1 MSSPYYCSPPIHGAS
16 LSGKVYLVTSTQA
29 KAPGRGVYPSWEPAQ
44 RVSEG
49 VTRGGAVKYD
59 SYNLSLP
66 AWHDCCDAG
75 EHDHP
80 ANPQSRQ
87 SAPIPAPMAT
97 PVAPVLPAT
106 PVTPRRSCPEA
117 SATPKSRAPA
127 PAAAP
132 QHAAVAALRYAISG
146 TGIVYTDLT
155 DALDHFERVA
165 TSWPTTFLTT
175 EDSRYAAH
183 FAGALADGERLANEV
198 ETRWDGGRPPYPT
211 RLTDAGRRQARTACA
226 LRLCRSL
233 RLLKGGAEDSDS
245 ELIFSLASS
254 RAHNTYDLLPLVYFL
269 FLPQYITL
277 FSSKTFSKPRREFFH
292 GIYISLSTKRQAAS
306 QQAEEIG
313 LGAPSGVNQCV
324 SIVGASEPHDPAG
337 YGRGSGALWIST

>member
-16 LSGKVYLVTSTQA
+16 LSGKVYLVTSPQA

-80 ANPQSRQ
+80 ANPQSGQ

-106 PVTPRRSCPEA
+106 PVTPRRSCPVA

-127 PAAAP
+127 PAAAL
-132 QHAAVAALRYAISG
+132 QRAAVAALRYAISG

-165 TSWPTTFLTT
+165 ASRPTTFLTT

-183 FAGALADGERLANEV
+183 FAAGHSEAQARALADGERLANEV
-198 ETRWDGGRPPYPT
+198 ETRWDGGRPPYPA

-226 LRLCRSL
+226 SRLRRSL

-245 ELIFSLASS
+245 EAMWGEPSVNAFDSDS
-254 RAHNTYDLLPLVYFL
+254 DV
-269 FLPQYITL
+269 
-277 FSSKTFSKPRREFFH
+277 
-292 GIYISLSTKRQAAS
+292 YIS
-306 QQAEEIG
+306 
-313 LGAPSGVNQCV
+313 
-324 SIVGASEPHDPAG
+324 D
-337 YGRGSGALWIST
+337 